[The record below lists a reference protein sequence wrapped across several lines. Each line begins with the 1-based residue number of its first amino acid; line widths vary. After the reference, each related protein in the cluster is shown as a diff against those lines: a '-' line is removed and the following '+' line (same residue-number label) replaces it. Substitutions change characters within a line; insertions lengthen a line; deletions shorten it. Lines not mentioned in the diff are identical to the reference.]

1 MAVIVSRIFTPF
13 TIYTVTNTLTNVIT
27 NNDATKVV
35 SGKEYK
41 ATLTPVSGYTSMSVT
56 VMMGGTNITSTSY
69 SNGVITITEV
79 TGDIL
84 ITATGLNIIATITG
98 TGSSNSCYA
107 IINGTNQ
114 YSAGTHEVNAGDTIT
129 FGVFGGSKNKGWV
142 EIDGTQVLTV
152 RNGSV
157 QTYDWTVP
165 SGISTVEIA
174 LIYRSWSYGRITV
187 TTDGPSHSGGAA

>member
-1 MAVIVSRIFTPF
+1 MAVHVSRIFTPF

-27 NNDATKVV
+27 NNDTTKVV
-35 SGKEYK
+35 SGKEYT
-41 ATLTPVSGYTSMSVT
+41 ATLTPVSGYTNMSVT
-56 VMMGGTNITSTSY
+56 VMMGGTDITSTSY

-84 ITATGLNIIATITG
+84 ITATGLSTVTVTITG
-98 TGSSNSCYA
+98 SGNSGSCYA
-107 IINGTNQ
+107 TINGTKQ
-114 YSAGTHEVNAGDTIT
+114 YSAGTHEVHAGDTIT
-129 FGVFGGSKNKGWV
+129 FGVSGSRKNPGWV
-142 EIDGTQVLTV
+142 KINGTEVLKATA
-152 RNGSV
+152 NKP

-187 TTDGPSHSGGAA
+187 TTA